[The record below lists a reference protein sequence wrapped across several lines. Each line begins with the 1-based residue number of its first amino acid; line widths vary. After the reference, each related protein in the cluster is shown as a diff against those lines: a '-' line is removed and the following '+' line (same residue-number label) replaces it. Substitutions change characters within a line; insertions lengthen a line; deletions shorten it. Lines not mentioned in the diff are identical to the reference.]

1 MRSVRVLIVDDSAI
15 VRSVLEEEL
24 SKYPDIEV
32 LGTAPDPFVAR
43 NKILKLKPDV
53 LTLDIE
59 MPRMDGLTFLK
70 KLMTYYPLPI
80 IIVSSVTAD
89 DAKASIRALELG
101 AFDVVNKPSGAIS
114 IKDSIDEIHEK
125 LLSAWQVKDTYLS
138 RRSAVLSKLQPNKVT
153 VKEEYLQQ
161 LKTTDTVIGIGS
173 STGGTVALE
182 HIFTSLPANLPP
194 ILVVQHMPP
203 GYTDSFAKRLN
214 ELSALTIKE
223 SEDGELVQKGT
234 VYIGKGGYHI
244 KVRRRGAALYIV
256 HTEEEKVQYQRPS
269 ADVLFFSMAEVIG
282 RNAAGFI
289 LTGMGRDGAE
299 GLLKMKRSGAW
310 TVAQDEESS
319 IVWGMPRAAVE
330 IDASQA
336 VVSLNDIPRSI
347 VDFSTGAAG
356 SLN

>member
-1 MRSVRVLIVDDSAI
+1 MVRVLIVDDSAI

-24 SKYPDIEV
+24 KKYSDIEV
-32 LGTAPDPFVAR
+32 VGTAPDPYVAR

-89 DAKASIRALELG
+89 DANASIRALELG

-114 IKDSIDEIHEK
+114 IKDSIEEIHEK

-138 RRSAVLSKLQPNKVT
+138 RRSAVLSKLQPKKVA
-153 VKEEYLQQ
+153 VKEEYLQK
-161 LKTTDTVIGIGS
+161 LKTTDAVIGIGS

-182 HIFTSLPANLPP
+182 HIFKSLPANLPP

-203 GYTDSFAKRLN
+203 LYTAQFAKRLN
-214 ELSALTIKE
+214 EMSALHIKE
-223 SEDGELVQKGT
+223 SEDGELVQNGT
-234 VYIGKGGYHI
+234 VYIGRGGYHI
-244 KVRRRGAALYIV
+244 KIRRRGAALYIV
-256 HTEEEKVQYQRPS
+256 HTEEDKVQYQRPS
-269 ADVLFFSMAEVIG
+269 ADVLFYSLAEVVG

-289 LTGMGRDGAE
+289 LTGMGRDGAD
-299 GLLKMKRSGAW
+299 GLLRMKRSGAW
-310 TVAQDEESS
+310 TIAQDEESC

-330 IDASQA
+330 VGASQEE
-336 VVSLNDIPRSI
+336 VSLNDIPRYI
-347 VDFSTGAAG
+347 VDFSSGTAG
-356 SLN
+356 R

>member
-1 MRSVRVLIVDDSAI
+1 MVRVLIVDDSAI

-24 SKYPDIEV
+24 SQYDDIEV

-53 LTLDIE
+53 ITLDIE

-70 KLMTYYPLPI
+70 KLMTYYPIPI
-80 IIVSSVTAD
+80 VIVSSVTAD

-114 IKDSIDEIHEK
+114 IKESVEEIHEK
-125 LLSAWQVKDTYLS
+125 VLSAWQVKDSFLT
-138 RRSAVLSKLQPNKVT
+138 RRKLVLSKLQPSTVS
-153 VKEEYLQQ
+153 VKEAYLQA
-161 LKTTDTVIGIGS
+161 LKTSDTIIGIGS

-182 HIFTSLPANLPP
+182 FIFKALPANCPP

-203 GYTDSFAKRLN
+203 VYTAQFAKRLN
-214 ELSALTIKE
+214 ELSALTVKE
-223 SEDGELVQKGT
+223 SEDGEPVQSGT
-234 VYIGKGGYHI
+234 VYIGKGGYHL
-244 KVRRRGAALYIV
+244 KVKRRGATLYLY
-256 HTEEEKVQYQRPS
+256 HTEEDKVQYQRPS
-269 ADVLFFSMAEVIG
+269 ADVLFFSMADVVG

-299 GLLKMKRSGAW
+299 GLLKMKKAGAW
-310 TVAQDEESS
+310 TVAQDEDSC

-330 IDASQA
+330 IEAHQA
-336 VVSLNDIPRSI
+336 VVSLNEIPQRI
-347 VDFSTGAAG
+347 VDYSSGNT
-356 SLN
+356 